1 MVQKAAKRGR
11 PRRGPDV
18 ERVQE
23 VLDAAADAFLAN
35 GYDATSMQ
43 DIADAVGI
51 MKGSLYYYVASKE
64 DFLFQI
70 IEPAYITALDAVAPL
85 SDDPRASLDRLTDFV
100 HSHVLFVAANLR
112 TFRIRLREFSQLS
125 PLRQKQLSRSEDE
138 YYAVLMGIM
147 RDGVD
152 SGDIDPDIDV
162 RLSSVA
168 IIGMLNS
175 MTEWYSAG
183 GKYSPQELA
192 CQLAGMVLTSLG
204 SDAAVLATG
213 GPEALRRS
221 PRKRLE
227 SQPATDAADNA

>member
-1 MVQKAAKRGR
+1 MVQNAAKRGR
-11 PRRGPDV
+11 PRRGPDA
-18 ERVQE
+18 ERVRE
-23 VLDAAADAFLAN
+23 VLDAAADAFLEN

-43 DIADAVGI
+43 GIADAVGL

-70 IEPAYITALDAVAPL
+70 IEPAYVTALDAVASL
-85 SDDPRASLDRLTDFV
+85 SEDPRAPLDRLTDFV

-125 PLRQKQLSRSEDE
+125 PQRQKQLSRSEDD
-138 YYAVLMGIM
+138 YYAVLMGIL

-152 SGDIDPDIDV
+152 SGDIDPAIDL

-168 IIGMLNS
+168 ILGMLNS
-175 MTEWYSAG
+175 MTEWYSVG
-183 GKYSPQELA
+183 GRYAPRELA
-192 CQLAGMVLTSLG
+192 YQLAGMVLTSLG
-204 SDAAVLATG
+204 SDAATLATG

-221 PRKRLE
+221 PRNRLP
-227 SQPATDAADNA
+227 SQTETEADN